1 MLRAPK
7 RGWMSNGSLFATDQV
22 TTQAR
27 YQWHLWVA
35 DVLDLG
41 TSVLVGWGALRA
53 LEQDRTPLSMPLA
66 MALAWLTASAVGG
79 LTGRTFWR
87 QVAGVKLVHAEHTP
101 GLLRG
106 LARAF
111 TTPLDLL
118 LNGVLLR
125 RPLDTL
131 LGLHAEPVAPGAG
144 PRLKGVALQLPW
156 LAVLAGAVWLLV
168 TPTKAEML
176 QYLGRTLTGWHCCH
190 GTREVTWQCRT
201 SLDRAVRNAR
211 SGDAEVKA
219 LVADCPVAGARLG
232 P

>member
-1 MLRAPK
+1 
-7 RGWMSNGSLFATDQV
+7 MSDGSLFSTDQV
-22 TTQAR
+22 PTESR
-27 YQWHLWVA
+27 YQWRLWGA

-41 TSVLVGWGALRA
+41 TSVLVGWAALRA
-53 LEQDRTPLSMPLA
+53 LEQERTPGAMALA
-66 MALAWLTASAVGG
+66 MALAWLVTSAVGG
-79 LTGRTFWR
+79 VTGHTFWR
-87 QVAGVKLVHAEHTP
+87 QVAGVKLVHTERAP

-106 LARAF
+106 LARGF

-118 LNGVLLR
+118 LNVVLLR
-125 RPLDTL
+125 RPLDLL
-131 LGLHAEPVAPGAG
+131 LGLHAVPVPSGVG

-168 TPTKAEML
+168 TPTRAEML
-176 QYLGRTLTGWHCCH
+176 RYLGRTLTGWHCCH

-211 SGDAEVKA
+211 SGDPDVQK

-232 P
+232 K

>member
-1 MLRAPK
+1 
-7 RGWMSNGSLFATDQV
+7 MSDGALFSTDQV
-22 TTQAR
+22 ATESR

-41 TSVLVGWGALRA
+41 TSVLVGWAALRA
-53 LEQDRTPLSMPLA
+53 LELDRTPASMLLA
-66 MALAWLTASAVGG
+66 IVLAWLLTSAVGG
-79 LTGRTFWR
+79 VTGRTFWR
-87 QVAGVKLVHAEHTP
+87 QVAGVKLVRAGRRP

-106 LARAF
+106 LARGV

-125 RPLDTL
+125 RPLDAL
-131 LGLHAEPVAPGAG
+131 LGLHAEPVDAGAG
-144 PRLKGVALQLPW
+144 PRLQGVALQLPW
-156 LAVLAGAVWLLV
+156 LVVLAGAVWLLV
-168 TPTKAEML
+168 TPTRAEML

-211 SGDAEVKA
+211 GGNAEAQK
-219 LVADCPVAGARLG
+219 LVADCPVAGARLK

>member
-1 MLRAPK
+1 
-7 RGWMSNGSLFATDQV
+7 MSDGSLFATDQV
-22 TTQAR
+22 TTESR

-41 TSVLVGWGALRA
+41 TSILVGWGALRA
-53 LEQDRTPLSMPLA
+53 LEQDRTPLSMPMA
-66 MALAWLTASAVGG
+66 MALAWMTASAVGG

-87 QVAGVKLVHAEHTP
+87 QVAGVKLVHAARTP

-118 LNGVLLR
+118 LNAVLMR

-131 LGLHAEPVAPGAG
+131 LGLHAEPVVPGVG

-168 TPTKAEML
+168 TPTQAEML

-190 GTREVTWQCRT
+190 GTRAVTWQCRT

-211 SGDAEVKA
+211 GGDAEAKA
-219 LVADCPVAGARLG
+219 LVAECPVAGARLA

>member
-1 MLRAPK
+1 
-7 RGWMSNGSLFATDQV
+7 MSDGSLFATDQV

-41 TSVLVGWGALRA
+41 TSVLVGWAALRA
-53 LEQDRTPLSMPLA
+53 LEQERTPLAMLLA

-79 LTGRTFWR
+79 VTGRTFWR
-87 QVAGVKLVHAEHTP
+87 QVAGVTLVRGERAA
-101 GLLRG
+101 GLLPG

-118 LNGVLLR
+118 LNVVLLR

-131 LGLHAEPVAPGAG
+131 LGLHAAPVPAGVGA
-144 PRLKGVALQLPW
+144 RLKGVALQSPW
-156 LAVLAGAVWLLV
+156 LGVLAGAVWLLV
-168 TPTKAEML
+168 TPTRAEML

-201 SLDRAVRNAR
+201 SLDRAVRDAR
-211 SGDAEVKA
+211 GGDAQVKT
-219 LVADCPVAGARLG
+219 LVADCPVAEARLG
-232 P
+232 E

>member
-1 MLRAPK
+1 
-7 RGWMSNGSLFATDQV
+7 MSDGSLFSTDQV
-22 TTQAR
+22 ATESR

-41 TSVLVGWGALRA
+41 TSVLVGWAALRA
-53 LEQDRTPLSMPLA
+53 LELDRTPASMLLSMVLT
-66 MALAWLTASAVGG
+66 WLLTSAVGG
-79 LTGRTFWR
+79 VTGRTFWR
-87 QVAGVKLVHAEHTP
+87 QVAGVKLVRAEHRP

-106 LARAF
+106 LARGL

-125 RPLDTL
+125 RPLDSL
-131 LGLHAEPVAPGAG
+131 LGLHAEPVDAGVG

-156 LAVLAGAVWLLV
+156 LAVLASAVWLLV
-168 TPTKAEML
+168 TPTRAEML

-211 SGDAEVKA
+211 GEDPDVQK
-219 LVADCPVAGARLG
+219 LVADCPVAGARLK